1 MGVTENDNENTWTL
15 IQDFLKT
22 NINVEID
29 DREIIATNII
39 PGKRGKPRPIIFKV
53 LNTNSKSKI
62 MRKTSVIRK
71 RRHGIKLVD
80 DVTRPNS
87 ELITNLINLDDIASA
102 WYFNGSVFGK
112 LKSNERRVK
121 FVIFDDIVE
130 KVKFLMK

>member
-29 DREIIATNII
+29 DREIIATNRI

-71 RRHGIKLVD
+71 KTTRNQTGGRCYQTKLG
-80 DVTRPNS
+80 
-87 ELITNLINLDDIASA
+87 AHHQ
-102 WYFNGSVFGK
+102 
-112 LKSNERRVK
+112 SNQPR
-121 FVIFDDIVE
+121 
-130 KVKFLMK
+130 